1 MALEDIIKF
10 QLKKVNPFQGLIID
24 ADTWRD
30 AHNYH
35 RDQLRLHTLAFHKT
49 GIVAGLNV
57 TASNPPDL
65 SVTVYPGMG
74 VDPEGNVVIVSQKQR
89 YRLQTQKTGLVYL
102 VLQFRE
108 VPSEP
113 YQPPNGGQP
122 TRILEAYRIEERD
135 KLPAEPH
142 LELARIDFDPA
153 RGKIEDARLTTAPA
167 RNEIDLRFRQEMAA
181 PVAETQK
188 VTTVIKE
195 VPVRETP
202 SQPAETITLG
212 HAVLGTAS
220 KDLHVTGLKNL
231 VRELGRQ
238 GNLAANLE
246 ESIPLDKDLKRYT
259 LVYLTGCGQF
269 ELAAEQ
275 QASINRFLQ
284 SGGIIF
290 GEGCTDGEG
299 QTRGAREFGLAF
311 NQLANQL
318 KRKLE
323 IVKRGHP
330 LLSVLYVFS
339 DVPQGAEP
347 GMLLEGG
354 RIIYSGSDYGCA
366 WQGGHQSQ
374 SLSRDIIRSSFEM
387 GVNMA
392 VYAQMMK
399 ATGR

>member
-57 TASNPPDL
+57 TASSPPDL
-65 SVTVYPGMG
+65 SVTVHPGMG
-74 VDPEGNVVIVSQKQR
+74 VDSDGNIILVSQKQR
-89 YRLQTQKTGLVYL
+89 YRLQTQKTGVVYL
-102 VLQFRE
+102 VIQFRE

-113 YQPPNGGQP
+113 YQPADGGQP
-122 TRILEAYRIEERD
+122 TRIIEAYRIEERD

-153 RGKIEDARLTTAPA
+153 RGKIEDARLAATPA
-167 RNEIDLRFRQEMAA
+167 KNEVDLRFRQEMVA
-181 PVAETQK
+181 PVGEAEK
-188 VTTVIKE
+188 VTTIIKE
-195 VPVRETP
+195 VPVREVP
-202 SQPAETITLG
+202 GQPVETITVG

-220 KDLHVTGLKNL
+220 KDLHVTGLKSL
-231 VRELGRQ
+231 ARDLGRQ

-246 ESIPLDKDLKRYT
+246 ESVSLDKDLKRYT
-259 LVYLTGCGQF
+259 MVYLTGRGQF
-269 ELAAEQ
+269 ELSVEQ
-275 QASINRFLQ
+275 QASLNRFLQ
-284 SGGIIF
+284 AGGVIL
-290 GEGCTDGEG
+290 GEGCADGEG

-323 IVKRGHP
+323 TVKRGHP
-330 LLSVLYVFS
+330 LLSVLNVFS

-354 RIIYSGSDYGCA
+354 RVIYSGSDYGCA
-366 WQGGHQSQ
+366 WQGGHQDQ
-374 SLSRDIIRSSFEM
+374 SLSRDIIRSAFEM
-387 GVNMA
+387 GANMA
-392 VYAQMMK
+392 AYARMTK
-399 ATGR
+399 APGR

>member
-57 TASNPPDL
+57 TASSPPGL
-65 SVTVYPGMG
+65 SVMVHPGMG
-74 VDPEGNVVIVSQKQR
+74 VDSDGNIVLVSQKQH
-89 YRLQTQKTGLVYL
+89 YRLQTQKTGMVYL
-102 VLQFRE
+102 VIQFRE

-113 YQPPNGGQP
+113 YQPADGGQP
-122 TRILEAYRIEERD
+122 TRIIEAYRIEERD

-153 RGKIEDARLTTAPA
+153 RGKIEDASLVTSPSK
-167 RNEIDLRFRQEMAA
+167 NEIDLRFRQEMVA
-181 PVAETQK
+181 PVGEAEK

-195 VPVRETP
+195 VPVREVP
-202 SQPAETITLG
+202 GQPVETITVG
-212 HAVLGTAS
+212 HATLGTAS
-220 KDLHVTGLKNL
+220 QDLHVTGLKNL
-231 VRELGRQ
+231 ARELGRQ
-238 GNLAANLE
+238 GNLMANIVE
-246 ESIPLDKDLKRYT
+246 TIPLDKDLKRYT
-259 LVYLTGCGQF
+259 LVYLTGRGQF
-269 ELAAEQ
+269 ELSTEQ
-275 QASINRFLQ
+275 QASLNRFLQ
-284 SGGIIF
+284 AGGLIL
-290 GEGCTDGEG
+290 GEGCADGEG

-323 IVKRGHP
+323 TVKRGHP
-330 LLSVLYVFS
+330 LLSVLNVFS

-354 RIIYSGSDYGCA
+354 HMIYSGSDYGCA
-366 WQGGHQSQ
+366 WQGGHQDQ
-374 SLSRDIIRSSFEM
+374 SLSRDIIRSAFEM
-387 GVNMA
+387 GANMA
-392 VYAQMMK
+392 TYARMTK
-399 ATGR
+399 TPGR

>member
-1 MALEDIIKF
+1 
-10 QLKKVNPFQGLIID
+10 
-24 ADTWRD
+24 
-30 AHNYH
+30 
-35 RDQLRLHTLAFHKT
+35 
-49 GIVAGLNV
+49 
-57 TASNPPDL
+57 
-65 SVTVYPGMG
+65 MG
-74 VDPEGNVVIVSQKQR
+74 VDSEGNIVLVSQKQR
-89 YRLQTQKTGLVYL
+89 YRLQTQKAGMVYL
-102 VLQFRE
+102 VIQFRE

-142 LELARIDFDPA
+142 LELARIDVDPA
-153 RGKIEDARLTTAPA
+153 KGKIEDARLAATPA
-167 RNEIDLRFRQEMAA
+167 KNEIDLRFRQEMVA
-181 PVAETQK
+181 PVVEAQP

-195 VPVRETP
+195 VPIRETP
-202 SQPAETITLG
+202 SQPVETITWG
-212 HAVLGTAS
+212 HTALGTAS

-231 VRELGRQ
+231 ARELGRQ

-246 ESIPLDKDLKRYT
+246 ENIPLDKDLKRYT
-259 LVYLTGCGQF
+259 LVYLTGRGQF

-275 QASINRFLQ
+275 QASLNRFLQ
-284 SGGIIF
+284 SGGVIF

-323 IVKRGHP
+323 IVRRGHP

-366 WQGGHQSQ
+366 WQGGHQDQ
-374 SLSRDIIRSSFEM
+374 PLSRDIIRSSFEM

-392 VYAQMMK
+392 VYARMMK